1 MSLIFRTEIREL
13 FGKEYFDVFLP
24 NMVDS
29 GKVEILQ
36 ESINRISWVNE
47 SKDEKYLTTY
57 PAKLYTAKG
66 LKPK

>member
-36 ESINRISWVNE
+36 ESINRIS
-47 SKDEKYLTTY
+47 
-57 PAKLYTAKG
+57 
-66 LKPK
+66 